1 MPGYV
6 PEAAA
11 GVFDRSAELFR
22 SLVGMLLDPATDQ
35 VTHGDLEQQMLER
48 GQALLRS
55 GGPGESRPRAPAD
68 PGVTVSRHR
77 ALLILLTRMRGPTA
91 SARSTSGTGW
101 LPVSMPR
108 ALS

>member
-48 GQALLRS
+48 GQALLRQLFQDQLDLRACREERR
-55 GGPGESRPRAPAD
+55 GGVAGADGVERTRVEKRRVRPACFP
-68 PGVTVSRHR
+68 P
-77 ALLILLTRMRGPTA
+77 MR
-91 SARSTSGTGW
+91 S
-101 LPVSMPR
+101 
-108 ALS
+108 